1 MLAFSVLSLVVLVS
15 LAVPTVS
22 LTNTSI
28 PHFHTIPL
36 QPSTWQELATSHF
49 YIPLILLASALG
61 RFIDFGGAAGLSAV
75 TMIATMV
82 SFSQSASGTNPVG
95 DQLECVLR
103 NVYGNDFGNNSI
115 KLATKYL
122 RSVAEYSGTV
132 FRACLSARNVAPFV
146 QGVPENMTIP
156 STGTLH
162 TEFLGWE
169 STKSTSWVLIPGA
182 LIAIATIYAV
192 HKSLTHHKENPEGE
206 EFDPADTLD
215 LVSASAAGGVS
226 GVFIG
231 TREDRRKA
239 AEDINI
245 VLGTVP
251 GQRIALKRQYHIP
264 LALTVRSGVCDMS
277 DEHKNVLQFNGTK
290 YFGHK
295 PGTVLGV
302 SRKLSWV

>member
-1 MLAFSVLSLVVLVS
+1 MTFDDATSGSWFPNPTVIPATLTAPSFRHGLSQNSTMKQQVNSTHTYTTVLKEGSSGLGYIMVLVCGGS
-15 LAVPTVS
+15 TEPYKLILVGRDLYDWVQTMVCSPTPKI
-22 LTNTSI
+22 TNVTVDYSYGL
-28 PHFHTIPL
+28 FSDTIN
-36 QPSTWQELATSHF
+36 ATSL
-49 YIPLILLASALG
+49 PG
-61 RFIDFGGAAGLSAV
+61 GVPDFGGAAGLSAV

-82 SFSQSASGTNPVG
+82 SFSQSASGSNPVG

-103 NVYGNDFGNNSI
+103 NVYGTDFGNNSI
-115 KLATKYL
+115 KLA
-122 RSVAEYSGTV
+122 TV

-169 STKSTSWVLIPGA
+169 FTKSTSWVLIPGA

-245 VLGTVP
+245 VWVP
-251 GQRIALKRQYHIP
+251 SQGR
-264 LALTVRSGVCDMS
+264 
-277 DEHKNVLQFNGTK
+277 E
-290 YFGHK
+290 
-295 PGTVLGV
+295 
-302 SRKLSWV
+302 